1 MRSRGGI
8 SNANAMPREAVCLPF
23 TLWELQAMHFLAAGG
38 AKQRLRMM
46 AVLCYGKESSLWFVS
61 SRFLSLSRMLLS
73 SSFLTPLPVCL
84 STSTIR
90 YFPTNHILCYF
101 SLDVSLI
108 RYFHLISFSLTLI
121 QCPLPLIYHFSLN
134 SLTKFLFSRSLL

>member
-1 MRSRGGI
+1 
-8 SNANAMPREAVCLPF
+8 
-23 TLWELQAMHFLAAGG
+23 MHFLAAGG

-46 AVLCYGKESSLWFVS
+46 AVLGYGKESSLWFVS

-90 YFPTNHILCYF
+90 YFPTNP
-101 SLDVSLI
+101 
-108 RYFHLISFSLTLI
+108 ISFAISLSMSLSFAISTL
-121 QCPLPLIYHFSLN
+121 SL
-134 SLTKFLFSRSLL
+134 FL